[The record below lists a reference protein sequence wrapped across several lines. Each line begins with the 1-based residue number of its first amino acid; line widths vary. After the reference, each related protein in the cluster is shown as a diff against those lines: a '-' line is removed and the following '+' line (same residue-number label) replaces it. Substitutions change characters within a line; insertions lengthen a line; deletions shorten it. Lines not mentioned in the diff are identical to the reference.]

1 MAAKC
6 LRTTTLETF
15 FTATAACCPG
25 LKLPSYSEQ
34 QAKAC
39 PKPLPNCARTSRPA
53 VRSIFKVANKAAALD
68 RVRSALQDK
77 ASKVDEL
84 DGLSLTF
91 DTWRFNLRASN
102 TENLLRLNI
111 EGKDAEDV
119 QLKVAKISNLIN
131 A

>member
-1 MAAKC
+1 MCSSDLFRDFFYCDSGMLPWLKVAELLGATGQSLSQAVAE
-6 LRTTTLETF
+6 LRTDF
-15 FTATAACCPG
+15 
-25 LKLPSYSEQ
+25 PSSGEI
-34 QAKAC
+34 
-39 PKPLPNCARTSRPA
+39 N
-53 VRSIFKVANKAAALD
+53 FKVANKAAALD

-91 DTWRFNLRASN
+91 DTWRVNLRASN